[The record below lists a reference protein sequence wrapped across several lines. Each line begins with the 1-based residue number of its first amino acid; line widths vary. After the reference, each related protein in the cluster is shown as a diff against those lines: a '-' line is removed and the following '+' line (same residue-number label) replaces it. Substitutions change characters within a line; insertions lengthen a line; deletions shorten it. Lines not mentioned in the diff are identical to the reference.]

1 MASDWPV
8 LEHSTLRPLS
18 DNLWWADGALP
29 KGPLRRSCTV
39 LRDSTGGLV
48 VHSAICFG
56 PETQAQLDALGPVR
70 TIVVPSGM
78 HRLDAPHWAARYPD
92 AQVLCPSGAHDKVA
106 QVVSV
111 DGDLDGL
118 SDPAV
123 SVERVAGLAD
133 RERVLRV
140 TSDDGVSLVF
150 TDLLFNLA
158 HTGGLGGWM
167 LRLLGSSGGPRV
179 TPLARRML
187 VEDRT
192 AVRADLE
199 RLAALDG
206 LTRLVP
212 GHGAVVDTDAP
223 AVLRAVAAGL

>member
-1 MASDWPV
+1 MTADWPV
-8 LEHSTLRPLS
+8 LEHSALRPLAN
-18 DNLWWADGALP
+18 NLWWSDGALP
-29 KGPLRRSCTV
+29 KGSLRRSCTV
-39 LRDSTGGLV
+39 IRDSTGGLV
-48 VHSAICFG
+48 VHSAICFDA
-56 PETQAQLDALGPVR
+56 ETQAQLDNLGPVR

-78 HRLDAPHWAARYPD
+78 HRLDAPHWASRYPD
-92 AQVLCPSGAHDKVA
+92 AQVLCPAGARDKA
-106 QVVSV
+106 EQVVSV
-111 DGDLDGL
+111 HGDLDGL

-123 SVERVAGLAD
+123 SVERVEGLAD

-158 HTGGLGGWM
+158 HEAGLGGWL
-167 LRLLGSSGGPRV
+167 LRVLGSSGGPRV

-187 VEDRT
+187 VADRA

-199 RLAALDG
+199 RLAGLDG